1 MSTPEEAQENP
12 SFVNFG
18 RTYQEKVIQAIIED
32 KDFAEQ
38 MIEVLDVTF
47 FDQKYM
53 RIVTDYYF
61 AHYKQYDTFPSAQI
75 LTTIIYNDLGD
86 QNEDTILREQV
97 REFITKTKSEPL
109 GGDEKYIKE
118 SALEFCKKQSLKGA
132 LIECVDLIR
141 DSKYD
146 QVTGIIKKAIERG
159 NPKNFGHDYFNEI
172 EKRHSEA
179 HARQTVPTGWEL
191 LDKKGILN
199 GGLARGELGTIMG
212 VAGTGKSMFLVHI
225 GAHALKAG
233 YNVLHYTLE
242 LSEVNIGI
250 RYDACLT
257 GISQNDAHNL
267 KDAIKDMLPGMTNGR
282 LFIKSYPTK
291 GANIQTLKNHI
302 RLLESRDFKPDL
314 IIVDYADIMR
324 STRGFEQKRF
334 ELESVYEE
342 LRAMGQELNL
352 AIWTASQT
360 NRSGVNSDIID
371 LDMIGESFAKVQIA
385 DVVVTFSRQQKDKLK
400 KSGKVYIAKNRIGQD
415 GLILKAR
422 IDTETVSIALLEP
435 REDDPELLDMS
446 EEGQEKVMKTTLRDK
461 FDNFKRDVGR

>member
-1 MSTPEEAQENP
+1 MLKITREQNVHRRIKLKKLFNELNISNDSNENDFSIKNKWNVKILTPYGYKDIEGFYVSEKLSTRKVTLANNRRLRGAMRHIVKTNRGWVKLEDLNQSTDLVETTTGMS
-12 SFVNFG
+12 
-18 RTYQEKVIQAIIED
+18 AIKSIED
-32 KDFAEQ
+32 
-38 MIEVLDVTF
+38 
-47 FDQKYM
+47 
-53 RIVTDYYF
+53 
-61 AHYKQYDTFPSAQI
+61 
-75 LTTIIYNDLGD
+75 
-86 QNEDTILREQV
+86 
-97 REFITKTKSEPL
+97 
-109 GGDEKYIKE
+109 
-118 SALEFCKKQSLKGA
+118 
-132 LIECVDLIR
+132 
-141 DSKYD
+141 
-146 QVTGIIKKAIERG
+146 
-159 NPKNFGHDYFNEI
+159 FNEK
-172 EKRHSEA
+172 EHLFDFQVSDV
-179 HARQTVPTGWEL
+179 HCYYSN
-191 LDKKGILN
+191 GIVSHN
-199 GGLARGELGTIMG
+199 
-212 VAGTGKSMFLVHI
+212 SMFLVHL
-225 GAHALKAG
+225 GAHALKSG

-250 RYDACLT
+250 RYDASLT

-267 KDAIKDMLPGMTNGR
+267 KDAIKEMLPGMTNGR

-302 RLLESRDFKPDL
+302 RLLESRDFKPD
-314 IIVDYADIMR
+314 IVIVDYADIMR

-385 DVVVTFSRQQKDKLK
+385 DVVITFSRQQKDKLK

-422 IDTETVSIALLEP
+422 IDTETVNISLLEP

-446 EEGQEKVMKTTLRDK
+446 EEGQEKLMKTTLQEK
-461 FDNFKRDVGR
+461 FANFKRDVGR